1 MTHRRRRQPRVAA
14 LAEAAVEVAVEAAV
28 EAVVEAAENA
38 LVAAEAAAS
47 VRVVEATNSLAYL
60 TLKFYNIHQLAT
72 LS

>member
-1 MTHRRRRQPRVAA
+1 M
-14 LAEAAVEVAVEAAV
+14 VEAALEV
-28 EAVVEAAENA
+28 VVEAAANA
-38 LVAAEAAAS
+38 LVDAEAAAS

>member
-14 LAEAAVEVAVEAAV
+14 LAEAAVEVA
-28 EAVVEAAENA
+28 VEAAENA

>member
-1 MTHRRRRQPRVAA
+1 V
-14 LAEAAVEVAVEAAV
+14 VEAAV

-38 LVAAEAAAS
+38 PADAEAAAS

-60 TLKFYNIHQLAT
+60 TLKVYNIHKTST